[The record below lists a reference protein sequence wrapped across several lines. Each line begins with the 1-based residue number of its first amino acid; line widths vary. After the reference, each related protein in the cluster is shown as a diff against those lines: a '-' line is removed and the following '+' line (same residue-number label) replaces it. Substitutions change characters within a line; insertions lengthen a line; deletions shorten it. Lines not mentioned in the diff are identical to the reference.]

1 MSETS
6 STPQQSCELV
16 ESCPFCLTFGQ
27 RHATFWQ
34 SQIASY
40 CFGPLSQ
47 HCRRRNIVHQTGIH
61 PPLNVFPAGEMP
73 ESFLTI
79 R

>member
-1 MSETS
+1 MLEASPLPE
-6 STPQQSCELV
+6 QRCELI
-16 ESCPFCLTFGQ
+16 ESCPFFQTFGD
-27 RHATFWQ
+27 RNATFWQ
-34 SQIASY
+34 SQLASY
-40 CFGPLSQ
+40 CFGPLNQ
-47 HCRRRNIVHQTGIH
+47 HCRRRNIVHQTGIQ